1 MLTIGRKLFAAF
13 ALTILMVL
21 GVAGWS
27 NSTTTKL
34 NRALVEELQKREA
47 VMRLAHES
55 LEQFEYAGRTHFVGY
70 LVAGKTVTEESLR
83 TKEKAQNSLILS
95 DQFKRLQ
102 AAAVAPKE
110 KEAAVAIDGARK
122 AWLEARVQSE
132 QLLFAGQRDQFNEA
146 AKQRMLPALLGYRTA
161 VLGVVTLQEQM
172 QQQALAQAE
181 VAFARVRSLTLAAM
195 LGTCALAALVG
206 WLLSRGI
213 VRPLRKAVGQVQ
225 RLAEGDLTVEVP
237 VTSKDE
243 IGTLQAAMRMM
254 VSKLTEVI
262 AEVRN
267 GAGALTS
274 ASAQLSATAQSLS
287 ERTSEQAASV
297 EETTSSLEEMSASI
311 AQNAENSRKTAEL
324 SARGAKDAEESGR
337 AVQETVSA
345 MKAIAARTSVIE
357 DVGYQTNLLALNAAI
372 EAAHAGE
379 HGRGFAV
386 VAAEVRKLAERSQA
400 AAVEIGEVAERSVLI
415 AERSGK
421 QLADMVPGI
430 HASAELVAEVAA
442 ASHEQSA
449 GVLQVNK
456 AMAQVDEATQGNAA
470 AAEELAST
478 AAEVNAQADALS
490 GLTAF
495 FKLPAAAAAGGT
507 GMAAQP
513 GKPSRPAPAAS
524 ASRVAGL
531 VPADSA
537 DAGSF
542 GSF

>member
-13 ALTILMVL
+13 ALIILMVL
-21 GVAGWS
+21 AVAGWS

-55 LEQFEYAGRTHFVGY
+55 LEQFEYSGRTHFVGY
-70 LVAGKTVTEESLR
+70 LVAGKTITKESLQ
-83 TKEKAQNSLILS
+83 TPEKAKNSLILS

-102 AAAVAPKE
+102 SSAVTPKE
-110 KEAAVAIDGARK
+110 KELAVAIDGARK
-122 AWLEARVQSE
+122 TWLDARVQSE

-146 AKQRMLPALLGYRTA
+146 VTKRMLPALLGYRTS
-161 VLGVVTLQEQM
+161 VLGVVTIQEEM

-181 VAFARVRSLTLAAM
+181 LEFARVRRLTMGAM
-195 LGTCALAALVG
+195 LGICALAALVG

-213 VRPLRKAVGQVQ
+213 VRPLTKAVGQLQ
-225 RLAEGDLTVEVP
+225 RVAEGDLTVEVP

-243 IGTLQAAMRMM
+243 LGTLQAAMRMM
-254 VSKLTEVI
+254 VAKLTEVI
-262 AEVRN
+262 GEVRA
-267 GAGALTS
+267 GAGSLTS
-274 ASAQLSATAQSLS
+274 ASAQLSSTAQSLS

-297 EETTSSLEEMSASI
+297 EETTASLEQMSASI
-311 AQNAENSRKTAEL
+311 SQNAENSRKTAEL

-345 MKAIAARTSVIE
+345 MKAIAERTSVIE

-372 EAAHAGE
+372 EAAHAGQ

-449 GVLQVNK
+449 GVLQVNR
-456 AMAQVDEATQGNAA
+456 AMAQVDQATQGNAA

-478 AAEVNAQADALS
+478 AAEVKAQADALS

-495 FKLPAAAAAGGT
+495 FKLPAA
-507 GMAAQP
+507 
-513 GKPSRPAPAAS
+513 SDYAS
-524 ASRVAGL
+524 G
-531 VPADSA
+531 
-537 DAGSF
+537 
-542 GSF
+542 